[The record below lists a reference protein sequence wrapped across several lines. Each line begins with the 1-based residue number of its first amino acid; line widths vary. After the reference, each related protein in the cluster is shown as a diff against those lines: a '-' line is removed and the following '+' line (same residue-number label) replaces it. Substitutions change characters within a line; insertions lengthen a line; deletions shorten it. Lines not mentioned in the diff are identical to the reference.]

1 MRKILVFSIL
11 ILILIGTNIFT
22 VIVIKNSYQFI
33 SIGQIFMAN
42 IDAGERN
49 RLFLQ
54 ALISRLKEN
63 DPELVN
69 KLKQIRGKLIY
80 SAKGSNLVDLIN
92 QH

>member
-1 MRKILVFSIL
+1 MGAIY
-11 ILILIGTNIFT
+11 IFT

-33 SIGQIFMAN
+33 SIGQTFMAN

>member
-1 MRKILVFSIL
+1 
-11 ILILIGTNIFT
+11 
-22 VIVIKNSYQFI
+22 
-33 SIGQIFMAN
+33 MAN

-80 SAKGSNLVDLIN
+80 STKGSNLVDLIN